1 LPNLAEFEPLAGALP
16 QVQEMK
22 PRPVRMWKVSLWQF
36 ARFSVVGILNTLID
50 VITLN
55 ILLWRFP
62 THNANLL
69 LVYNSLAYI
78 FGALNSFCLNKY
90 WTFRQRNG
98 TTSGEIVRFVVLS
111 FAGILCN
118 DSIFWLVARSLHPLI
133 TNNLLWANISKGMAV
148 VGTMTISYLGMRLW
162 VFTKSTDQKS
172 KKQYASLLDI
182 AGEPVSQPPYMN
194 DGGPKTI
201 EQVELEANK
210 GKKIPSSLSIILPA
224 YNEEMVIAETVH
236 SVVDTLMRWELDFEV
251 IVVNDGS
258 KDRTQAIIEEIT
270 AIDSRVILLNHAFNG
285 GYGAAL
291 ISGFMATT
299 KDLAFFMDSDGQFD
313 IHDLERFFPLLE
325 AYDAVL
331 GYRVDRQD
339 TWIRKVNAW
348 GWKLLIGMVFDVYM
362 RDVDCAFKL
371 FPADFFQEHN
381 LETSGA
387 MINTEILYKFTRAGY
402 TCTQVGVRHL
412 PRSGGQATGAKPSVI
427 LRAFRELV
435 VCAFKWHREEKL
447 LGKNCWGKRDL

>member
-1 LPNLAEFEPLAGALP
+1 
-16 QVQEMK
+16 
-22 PRPVRMWKVSLWQF
+22 MWKASLLQF

-62 THNANLL
+62 THNANMLL
-69 LVYNSLAYI
+69 IYNSLAY
-78 FGALNSFCLNKY
+78 FLGTLNSFCLNKY
-90 WTFRQRNG
+90 WTFKQRNG

-111 FAGILCN
+111 VAGILCS
-118 DSIFWLVARSLHPLI
+118 DIFLWLAAKSLHPLI
-133 TNNLLWANISKGMAV
+133 TNNLLWANISKAIAIA
-148 VGTMTISYLGMRLW
+148 GTMTISYLGMRLW
-162 VFTKSTDQKS
+162 VFTERTDQKR

-182 AGEPVSQPPYMN
+182 VEEPVSQSPYMN

-201 EQVELEANK
+201 EQVELETNK

-224 YNEEMVIAETVH
+224 YNEEIVIAETVR
-236 SVVDTLMRWELDFEV
+236 SVVDTLMRWGLDFEV

-270 AIDSRVILLNHAFNG
+270 AIDSRVILLNHAINE
-285 GYGAAL
+285 GYGATL

-313 IHDLERFFPLLE
+313 IHDLESFFPLLE

-331 GYRVDRQD
+331 GYRVDRHD

-348 GWKLLIGMVFDVYM
+348 GWKLLIGMVFDVHM

-371 FPADFFQEHN
+371 YPADFLHKHN
-381 LETSGA
+381 LETRGA
-387 MINTEILYKFTRAGY
+387 MINTEILYKFIRAGY
-402 TCTQVGVRHL
+402 TYTQIGVRHL
-412 PRSGGQATGAKPSVI
+412 PRSGGRATGAKPSVI

-435 VCAFKWHREEKL
+435 VYAFKWHREEKL
-447 LGKNCWGKRDL
+447 LGKNCLGK